1 MIDMDR
7 NGSAGNMDTAA
18 TCGRRQADTVATIE
32 FDDRDAIQGQKK
44 GLDCPADWSGYR
56 GKGRYHDV

>member
-1 MIDMDR
+1 
-7 NGSAGNMDTAA
+7 MDTAA